1 MKTPLLS
8 TLVIG
13 ATLSVLA
20 AIPANAQSIKDQ
32 VVGTWSMDSNVEEYA
47 DGKKISWDPSA
58 KGLLMLDNGGRFTQ
72 VLAEVGIRKK
82 VEGNPALNPVGKMIA
97 YFGTYT
103 VNEAD
108 KTLTYKI
115 TGASFPNWDGIEQ
128 TRSISVDASKLV
140 SKPTAP
146 IPSAQGP
153 FVPVVTYSRMK

>member
-8 TLVIG
+8 TIVVG

-20 AIPANAQSIKDQ
+20 AVSANAQSMKDQ
-32 VVGTWSMDSNVEEYA
+32 IVGTWSMDSNVEEYT

-58 KGLLMLDNGGRFTQ
+58 KGMLMFDNGGHFTQ
-72 VLAEVGIRKK
+72 VLAEIGIRKK
-82 VEGNPALNPVGKMIA
+82 VEGNPAMNPVGKMIA
-97 YFGTYT
+97 YFGTYI

-108 KTLTYKI
+108 KTVTYKI
-115 TGASFPNWDGIEQ
+115 IGASFPGWDGSDQ
-128 TRSISVDASKLV
+128 TRSISLDASKLV

-153 FVPVVTYSRMK
+153 FLPVVTYSRMK

>member
-8 TLVIG
+8 TIVG
-13 ATLSVLA
+13 AALAVLA
-20 AIPANAQSIKDQ
+20 ALPANAQSLKEQ

-47 DGKKISWDPSA
+47 DGKKIPWDPNA
-58 KGLLMLDNGGRFTQ
+58 KGMLMFDKGGQFTLML
-72 VLAEVGIRKK
+72 AEIGNRKK

-103 VNEAD
+103 VDEAA
-108 KTLTYKI
+108 KTLTFKI
-115 TGASFPNWDGIEQ
+115 VAASFPGWDGTDQ
-128 TRSISVDASKLV
+128 TRSISADASKLV

>member
-1 MKTPLLS
+1 MKASLLS
-8 TLVIG
+8 TIVVG
-13 ATLSVLA
+13 AALAVLA
-20 AIPANAQSIKDQ
+20 ALPANAQSLKEQ
-32 VVGTWSMDSNVEEYA
+32 VVGTWSMDSNVEEYI
-47 DGKKISWDPSA
+47 DGKRIPWDSNA
-58 KGLLMLDNGGRFTQ
+58 KGMLMFDNGGHFTQ
-72 VLAEVGIRKK
+72 VLAEIGNRKK

-115 TGASFPNWDGIEQ
+115 IGASFPAWDGIDQ

>member
-8 TLVIG
+8 RIVVG
-13 ATLSVLA
+13 AALSVLA
-20 AIPANAQSIKDQ
+20 ALPANAQSMKDQ
-32 VVGTWSMDSNVEEYA
+32 VVGTWSLDSNVEEYT
-47 DGKKISWDPSA
+47 DGKKIPWDSNA
-58 KGLLMLDNGGRFTQ
+58 KGMLMLDNSGHFTQ
-72 VLAEVGIRKK
+72 VLAEIGNRKK

-115 TGASFPNWDGIEQ
+115 IGASFPNWDGTDQ
-128 TRSISVDASKLV
+128 TRSISADASKLV
-140 SKPTAP
+140 SKPIAP

-153 FVPVVTYSRMK
+153 FIPVVTYSRMK

>member
-8 TLVIG
+8 TIVVG
-13 ATLSVLA
+13 AALAVLA
-20 AIPANAQSIKDQ
+20 ALPANAQSLKEQ

-47 DGKKISWDPSA
+47 DGKKVSWDPNA
-58 KGLLMLDNGGRFTQ
+58 KGMLMFDAGGRFTLM
-72 VLAEVGIRKK
+72 LAEIGNRKK

-103 VNEAD
+103 INEAA
-108 KTLTYKI
+108 KTLTFKI
-115 TGASFPNWDGIEQ
+115 IGASFPGWDGTDQ
-128 TRSISVDASKLV
+128 TRAISVDASKLV
-140 SKPTAP
+140 AKPTAP